1 MFIHD
6 LIKIKLV
13 DEGYL
18 PNIPYHLISDAEM
31 CNAFIDDSQGI
42 LRGYF
47 IDNYPAYTSDNIN
60 AVYAYQNLILSIYCY
75 LQLYLQYH
83 KDNIEYK
90 IPDWVY
96 SYMLGSVI
104 SVNSDK
110 RDIHDLIFPLGVDN
124 IADDFDDACMQACF
138 DESFKRIRQI
148 NGCESIDLPAY
159 ADVIADKLRT
169 VHILDTDDRPK
180 SLYSI
185 YSNAYT
191 ISSSLFSPIVKA
203 ANQILSHPP
212 TIFGEPLIIKSLRL
226 KQAGG

>member
-31 CNAFIDDSQGI
+31 CNAFIDDSQGV

-96 SYMLGSVI
+96 SYMLGAVI

-110 RDIHDLIFPLGVDN
+110 RDIHDLILPLGVDN
-124 IADDFDDACMQACF
+124 IPDDFDDACMEACF
-138 DESFKRIRQI
+138 SENFKRIKI
-148 NGCESIDLPAY
+148 LNECESVELPAY
-159 ADVIADKLRT
+159 TSVIEEKLRT
-169 VHILDTDDRPK
+169 VHILGTDDRPK

-185 YSNAYT
+185 YNSEYT
-191 ISSSLFSPIVKA
+191 IVGDMYSPIVKD
-203 ANQILSHPP
+203 ANNILSHPP
-212 TIFGEPLIIKSLRL
+212 ATFGEPLTIKSIRL
-226 KQAGG
+226 QQVGG